1 MEAPSL
7 HSNDSCPSHDDVGGF
22 FFEFEAVRTPR
33 CSAQA
38 KQLDLLQAEVDQE
51 EQLFGDEQ
59 LTAEEKQQHELSKKI
74 LAMVGMRRPTSG
86 GESYTPSRRRRGG
99 SGRRRRVGYSRG
111 RGDGVGGRATS
122 RADGV

>member
-1 MEAPSL
+1 M
-7 HSNDSCPSHDDVGGF
+7 GGF
-22 FFEFEAVRTPR
+22 FFEFEAVR

-74 LAMVGMRRPTSG
+74 LAMALCGVL
-86 GESYTPSRRRRGG
+86 SRRW
-99 SGRRRRVGYSRG
+99 RRV
-111 RGDGVGGRATS
+111 DGV
-122 RADGV
+122 